1 MHMHMFLACSQTDP
15 TKPQEPRQRHERSA
29 FCRKCHEQ
37 SSKKAPA
44 MVSAHFS
51 SVREAIGILK

>member
-1 MHMHMFLACSQTDP
+1 MHMHMFLACYQTDR
-15 TKPQEPRQRHERSA
+15 TKTQEPRQRHERGA
-29 FCRKCHEQ
+29 FCRKCYGQ

-51 SVREAIGILK
+51 V

>member
-1 MHMHMFLACSQTDP
+1 MHMHMFLACSGPHQ
-15 TKPQEPRQRHERSA
+15 TKPQESRQRHERSA
-29 FCRKCHEQ
+29 FGRKCHKH

-44 MVSAHFS
+44 MVSAHFF